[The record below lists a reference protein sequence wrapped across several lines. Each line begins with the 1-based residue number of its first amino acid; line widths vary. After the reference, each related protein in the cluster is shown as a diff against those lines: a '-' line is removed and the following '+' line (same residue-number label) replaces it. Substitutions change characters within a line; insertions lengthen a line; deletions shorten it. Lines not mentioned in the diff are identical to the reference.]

1 MAFHLKTFEEL
12 TTRKLHQIY
21 QLRSAVFVVEQACA
35 YQDIDD
41 HDLTALHLMFTESQ
55 QLLAYCR
62 LIPTTELVKLGRV
75 VVAQTV
81 RGQGLGRQL
90 VEEALTACAS
100 HYPKTPIY
108 AQAQAHL
115 DAFYQSLGFEAISD
129 AYLEDGIPHIDMI
142 RKGSA

>member
-12 TTRKLHQIY
+12 TTRELHQIY

-41 HDLTALHLMFTESQ
+41 HDLTALHLMLTKDE

-75 VVAQTV
+75 VVAQNA

-115 DAFYQSLGFEAISD
+115 EAFYQSLGFEATSD

>member
-12 TTRKLHQIY
+12 TTRELHQIY

-41 HDLTALHLMFTESQ
+41 HDLTAFHLMFIKDE

-75 VVAQTV
+75 VVAQTA

-115 DAFYQSLGFEAISD
+115 EAFYQSLGFVATSEV
-129 AYLEDGIPHIDMI
+129 YLEDDIPHIDMI

>member
-1 MAFHLKTFEEL
+1 MAFHLKPFEEL
-12 TTRKLHQIY
+12 TTRELHQIY

-41 HDLTALHLMFTESQ
+41 HDLTALHLMFTKDQ

-62 LIPTTELVKLGRV
+62 LIPTTDLVKLGRV
-75 VVAQTV
+75 VVSQTA
-81 RGQGLGRQL
+81 RGLGLGRQL

-115 DAFYQSLGFEAISD
+115 EAFYQSLGFEATSD
-129 AYLEDGIPHIDMI
+129 AYLEDGIPHLDMI